1 MGELAEIAMKLAA
14 AILSCGMHCCMEVN
28 TIDSKQEERRQIR
41 NDVHIEENGRRIDIS
56 ITVPVKRKDTP
67 RPKDIMEDIDLNDN

>member
-1 MGELAEIAMKLAA
+1 MGELAQILMKVAA
-14 AILSCGMHCCMEVN
+14 ALLTCGMNCCMEVN

-41 NDVHIEENGRRIDIS
+41 NDVHIEDNGRKIDIS

-67 RPKDIMEDIDLNDN
+67 MPTDMMEEIDLND